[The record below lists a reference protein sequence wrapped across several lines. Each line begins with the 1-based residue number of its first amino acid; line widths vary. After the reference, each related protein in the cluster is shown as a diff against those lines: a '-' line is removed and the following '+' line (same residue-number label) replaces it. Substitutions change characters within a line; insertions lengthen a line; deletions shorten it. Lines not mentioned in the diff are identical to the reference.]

1 MSPNNTIQNFVF
13 FLTKYRSLSLS
24 LSLSLSHTH
33 THILILSFNFFYFQ
47 VFSFQVLG
55 VSDSGM
61 GVFMDSLKDFFMA
74 LMDASTNRAKAKPD
88 SMAEKSRA
96 P

>member
-1 MSPNNTIQNFVF
+1 MSPYNTVQNIVF
-13 FLTKYRSLSLS
+13 LSVF
-24 LSLSLSHTH
+24 LSHTH
-33 THILILSFNFFYFQ
+33 TFIFFSLTFFYFQ

-61 GVFMDSLKDFFMA
+61 GVFMDPLKDFFMA

-88 SMAEKSRA
+88 
-96 P
+96 